1 MYASLTSPPHPL
13 QQVVALKGVTN
24 VKGEANVRGP
34 HIGVT
39 MAGPAYGPMAP
50 PLFTFA
56 GKDAARNFVADTSS
70 ASFNQTYNGWPD
82 DTSFSLFLDILIAH
96 MKKHKLMKILLYCDN
111 ADVHC
116 SLSIVT
122 KCRANNITLVGFI
135 PQATGYMQ
143 PADLC
148 GFGLTKPVMEMLARR
163 ARALLSQ
170 TNVAHYFE
178 KAMEH
183 LIRGAGDYGG
193 SFMGPGFRS
202 AGLVPW
208 DISVHTDERFAPS
221 DARLGLSASHQKVR
235 EAKTFTPEQV
245 DLALS
250 ASVEKLMPSMAA
262 QLKAAVEGESK
273 IPVLDLN
280 RVVYTNEAYIKSK
293 LDKLNKKKMVVE
305 AKASKKAER
314 SAKAEDNAFARV
326 VKAVGMSLKRERAAA
341 AKAAKIEA
349 KEARAAAKSTSGKHP
364 RQVVTG
370 AGANPYAGPPKAKR
384 QRVEE

>member
-1 MYASLTSPPHPL
+1 LFLHPM
-13 QQVVALKGVTN
+13 QQVVALKGVQN
-24 VKGEANVRGP
+24 VKAEANVRGS

-56 GKDAARNFVADTSS
+56 GKDAARNFVANTSS
-70 ASFNQTYNGWPD
+70 ASFNQTKNGWPD
-82 DTSFSLFLDILIAH
+82 ATSFSIFLDVLIAH
-96 MKKHKLMKILLYCDN
+96 MKKLKIKKILLFCDN

-116 SLSIVT
+116 SLSIVA
-122 KCRANNITLVGFI
+122 KCKANNIALIGFI

-163 ARALLSQ
+163 ANVLLLQ
-170 TNVAHYFE
+170 TNVAHYYE

-183 LIRGAGDYGG
+183 LVRGAGVYGG

-208 DISVHTDERFAPS
+208 DISVHTDARFAPS
-221 DARLGLSASHQKVR
+221 DARLGLSASHPKVK

-250 ASVEKLMPSMAA
+250 AAVDKLMPNVAA
-262 QLKAAVEGESK
+262 RLKAAVEGESK
-273 IPVLDLN
+273 IPVLDFT
-280 RVVYTNEAYIKSK
+280 RVVYTSEAYIKSK
-293 LDKLNKKKMVVE
+293 LDLLDKKKADAE
-305 AKASKKAER
+305 AKASKFAER
-314 SAKAEDNAFARV
+314 KAKADDNAFERA
-326 VKAVGMSLKRERAAA
+326 VKAAGASVKRAAAVA
-341 AKAAKIEA
+341 AKAAKSAA
-349 KEARAAAKSTSGKHP
+349 KEAQAAAKPTSGKHP
-364 RQVVTG
+364 RPVVTG
-370 AGANPYAGPPKAKR
+370 TGANPYAGPPKAKR
-384 QRVEE
+384 RRFEE